1 MKKELRK
8 RTVTVDFDVIIY
20 SRQDLMDKIKD
31 EIINTVTTGAD
42 SRGLSRY
49 SNSAFNYVREM
60 VNFYLDELSTPELL
74 SFAKELKLMPTS
86 TAYEIEGIEGLANE
100 Y

>member
-8 RTVTVDFDVIIY
+8 KTVTVDFDVIIY
-20 SRQDLMDKIKD
+20 SRQDLMAKIKD

-49 SNSAFNYVREM
+49 SNAAFNYIREM
-60 VNFYLDELSTPELL
+60 INFYLDELSTPELHN
-74 SFAKELKLMPTS
+74 FAKELKILPTS
-86 TAYEIEGIEGLANE
+86 TAYEIEGIEGVMNE
-100 Y
+100 H